1 MQRKTLHKQY
11 KKLGI
16 SAVRR
21 IGFSFF
27 AVILIG
33 SILLS
38 LPMSHSVHST
48 SSYLDHLFVATSAT
62 CVTGLVTH
70 VTASEYTLFG
80 QIVIILLIQIGGL
93 GFLTLMS
100 MFFVLLKRKLTYAN
114 KIVMQEA
121 LNRNSLN
128 ETGIYIKRV
137 IKYTVCFELIGA
149 ICLAFVF
156 IPQFGILKGI
166 YYSLFHAI
174 SAFCNAGFSILSAGL
189 YDEGIRFDYYL
200 QWILIT
206 MIVLGG
212 LGHNIVFNFYQK
224 IKTHVVE
231 FFDKTIIHK
240 KVRIITLNTQIVIYT
255 TLVLLIGGF
264 IFLYISEYN
273 NTLLEHQ
280 TTFGKITAAAF
291 NSVTPR
297 TAGFNAVDFTQMN
310 VPSLLFIIFLMW
322 IGGSPA
328 STAGG
333 IKTSTFA
340 LATLNIFAVA
350 SGKSRIQLFGRRI
363 SSESTS
369 RAFAILCIS
378 LITIGIS
385 IVALLIFEPKGTPLL
400 TVAFECFSAY
410 STVGLTLNFTPT
422 LTEPSKYVLIACMFI
437 GRIGMLNLMVGL
449 LRRLNHQFYE
459 YPKENILIN

>member
-174 SAFCNAGFSILSAGL
+174 SAFCNAGFDILGNNSMVPYVGNVWINLVICGL
-189 YDEGIRFDYYL
+189 I
-200 QWILIT
+200 IA
-206 MIVLGG
+206 GG
-212 LGHNIVFNFYQK
+212 LGFVVWIDLRLSLIHYREHFKYFKIKRYLESLSLHTKIALISTFVLIFGGMTVIFILEFQNPLTLKSLPFSQK
-224 IKTHVVE
+224 ILAS
-231 FFDKTIIHK
+231 FF
-240 KVRIITLNTQIVIYT
+240 Q
-255 TLVLLIGGF
+255 
-264 IFLYISEYN
+264 
-273 NTLLEHQ
+273 
-280 TTFGKITAAAF
+280 
-291 NSVTPR
+291 SVTLR
-297 TAGFNAVDFTQMN
+297 TAGFATVDMA
-310 VPSLLFIIFLMW
+310 SLHQATKFFMSIIMF
-322 IGGSPA
+322 IGGSP
-328 STAGG
+328 SGTAGG
-333 IKTSTFA
+333 VKTVTVAMIILTAYAIVKNKRDTEVFGRSISEQNVRKGIAVFVISFAVLLLSMGALSIVERADFLDTLYECVSA
-340 LATLNIFAVA
+340 LATVGL
-350 SGKSRIQLFGRRI
+350 SRGITAQLG
-363 SSESTS
+363 
-369 RAFAILCIS
+369 
-378 LITIGIS
+378 
-385 IVALLIFEPKGTPLL
+385 
-400 TVAFECFSAY
+400 
-410 STVGLTLNFTPT
+410 TVGKIIIIVTM
-422 LTEPSKYVLIACMFI
+422 YI
-437 GRIGMLNLMVGL
+437 GRIGPISLALFFNANMTQKDVKHYPVADIQVG
-449 LRRLNHQFYE
+449 
-459 YPKENILIN
+459 

>member
-174 SAFCNAGFSILSAGL
+174 SAFCNAGFDILGTPANPFPSITAYAGNPIVNVVIMFL
-189 YDEGIRFDYYL
+189 IIAGGIGFLTWEDICINKIHFRKYHM
-200 QWILIT
+200 QSKIILVT
-206 MIVLGG
+206 TAFLIVLPA
-212 LGHNIVFNFYQK
+212 I
-224 IKTHVVE
+224 
-231 FFDKTIIHK
+231 FFFFSDFTYLSVGK
-240 KVRIITLNTQIVIYT
+240 R
-255 TLVLLIGGF
+255 LLA
-264 IFLYISEYN
+264 S
-273 NTLLEHQ
+273 
-280 TTFGKITAAAF
+280 AF
-291 NSVTPR
+291 QAVTPR
-297 TAGFNAVDFTQMN
+297 TAGFNTMDISKMTEVSKAM
-310 VPSLLFIIFLMW
+310 IIILMLV
-322 IGGSPA
+322 GGSPS

-333 IKTSTFA
+333 MKTTTFA
-340 LATLNIFAVA
+340 VLILNAFATFRSQENVET
-350 SGKSRIQLFGRRI
+350 FGRRI
-363 SSESTS
+363 EYSVIKNASTI
-369 RAFAILCIS
+369 AMMYCMLFLCGG
-378 LITIGIS
+378 ITISVYEG
-385 IVALLIFEPKGTPLL
+385 LPLL
-400 TVAFECFSAY
+400 ECLYEAASAVG
-410 STVGLTLNFTPT
+410 TVGLTLGITPK
-422 LTEPSKYVLIACMFI
+422 LHIVS
-437 GRIGMLNLMVGL
+437 
-449 LRRLNHQFYE
+449 QF
-459 YPKENILIN
+459 ILIILMYLGRVGGLTLIYAVLSKKKKGNARLPLEKLTVG

>member
-100 MFFVLLKRKLTYAN
+100 MFFVLL
-114 KIVMQEA
+114 
-121 LNRNSLN
+121 NRNSLN

-174 SAFCNAGFSILSAGL
+174 SAFCNAGFDILGNNSMVPYVGNVWINLVICGL
-189 YDEGIRFDYYL
+189 I
-200 QWILIT
+200 IA
-206 MIVLGG
+206 GG
-212 LGHNIVFNFYQK
+212 LGFVVWIDLRLSLIHYREHFKYFKIKRYLESLSLHTKIALISTFVLIFGGMTVIFILEFQNPLTLKSLPFSQK
-224 IKTHVVE
+224 ILAS
-231 FFDKTIIHK
+231 FF
-240 KVRIITLNTQIVIYT
+240 Q
-255 TLVLLIGGF
+255 
-264 IFLYISEYN
+264 
-273 NTLLEHQ
+273 
-280 TTFGKITAAAF
+280 
-291 NSVTPR
+291 SVTLR
-297 TAGFNAVDFTQMN
+297 TAGFATVDMA
-310 VPSLLFIIFLMW
+310 SLHQATKFFMSIIMF

-328 STAGG
+328 GTAGG
-333 IKTSTFA
+333 VKTVTFVIGLLYVRA
-340 LATLNIFAVA
+340 LMRGDENIHVFKRTIDDQIVKRALTIMLISFAIA
-350 SGKSRIQLFGRRI
+350 LTGLFILSI
-363 SSESTS
+363 SEQADFIDLLFEVFS
-369 RAFAILCIS
+369 AFA
-378 LITIGIS
+378 
-385 IVALLIFEPKGTPLL
+385 
-400 TVAFECFSAY
+400 
-410 STVGLTLNFTPT
+410 TVGLTAGITPT
-422 LTEPSKYVLIACMFI
+422 LTFVGKIVIIILMYI
-437 GRIGMLNLMVGL
+437 GRIGPITMVLIFVRKYNAKKGKDV
-449 LRRLNHQFYE
+449 NYI
-459 YPKENILIN
+459 KEHILIG

>member
-128 ETGIYIKRV
+128 ETGI
-137 IKYTVCFELIGA
+137 
-149 ICLAFVF
+149 
-156 IPQFGILKGI
+156 ILKELLNI
-166 YYSLFHAI
+166 QFVLNLLEQFVLLLFLFH
-174 SAFCNAGFSILSAGL
+174 N
-189 YDEGIRFDYYL
+189 
-200 QWILIT
+200 
-206 MIVLGG
+206 
-212 LGHNIVFNFYQK
+212 
-224 IKTHVVE
+224 
-231 FFDKTIIHK
+231 
-240 KVRIITLNTQIVIYT
+240 
-255 TLVLLIGGF
+255 
-264 IFLYISEYN
+264 
-273 NTLLEHQ
+273 LE
-280 TTFGKITAAAF
+280 
-291 NSVTPR
+291 
-297 TAGFNAVDFTQMN
+297 
-310 VPSLLFIIFLMW
+310 SLKEFIIVYFMQFQHFVMLD
-322 IGGSPA
+322 
-328 STAGG
+328 
-333 IKTSTFA
+333 
-340 LATLNIFAVA
+340 
-350 SGKSRIQLFGRRI
+350 
-363 SSESTS
+363 
-369 RAFAILCIS
+369 
-378 LITIGIS
+378 
-385 IVALLIFEPKGTPLL
+385 LIF
-400 TVAFECFSAY
+400 
-410 STVGLTLNFTPT
+410 
-422 LTEPSKYVLIACMFI
+422 
-437 GRIGMLNLMVGL
+437 
-449 LRRLNHQFYE
+449 
-459 YPKENILIN
+459 